1 MLLINS
7 YIIANII
14 NSNTK
19 IFFNNEE
26 TIAENTEGKIKISH
40 LQNNSNNKKAVIK
53 INKITTDDIK
63 KIVDENNKTSNVNT
77 SQSLSL
83 IFDSKKE
90 EYYIT
95 NYTNTTHYT
104 SPPKTPV
111 EKEISTFSTLI
122 TNQKDS
128 NRQGNISITCS
139 VLNNTIVK
147 SGETFSFCDV
157 VGPSTVER
165 GYKTANIIVQGT
177 ETKGIGGGN
186 CQVSSTLYNA
196 VLAVPNELEVIERH
210 PHSARVPYIEAG
222 KDAAISYRNS

>member
-1 MLLINS
+1 MKKYSWIILLLAIAGLVGIIYWYNS
-7 YIIANII
+7 GLKQNLNYSAQKSNLSD
-14 NSNTK
+14 NS
-19 IFFNNEE
+19 
-26 TIAENTEGKIKISH
+26 
-40 LQNNSNNKKAVIK
+40 SN
-53 INKITTDDIK
+53 
-63 KIVDENNKTSNVNT
+63 
-77 SQSLSL
+77 
-83 IFDSKKE
+83 
-90 EYYIT
+90 IT

-196 VLAVPNELEVIERH
+196 VLAVPNELEVVERH
-210 PHSARVPYIEAG
+210 PHSARVPYIEPG